1 VFNVVLIGRMIFE
14 QGIPRIDRWAFEV
27 VDRIQVE
34 PLTSIVEAFTRL
46 GSSLVMGLLVLV
58 TMLFALQRRRW
69 IEAVALAVGAVLS
82 FASVHVLKD
91 AYDRPRPTGS
101 LVETFGAAY
110 PSGHAAYAVVMIACA
125 TVLVRAGV
133 GWAVRS
139 AVLTIAIVLV
149 ALVALSRVYL
159 RAHYLTDVLG
169 GVALGLGVWSIVGI
183 LALFAGA
190 VRHNDARS

>member
-1 VFNVVLIGRMIFE
+1 M
-14 QGIPRIDRWAFEV
+14 
-27 VDRIQVE
+27 
-34 PLTSIVEAFTRL
+34 
-46 GSSLVMGLLVLV
+46 
-58 TMLFALQRRRW
+58 
-69 IEAVALAVGAVLS
+69 
-82 FASVHVLKD
+82 
-91 AYDRPRPTGS
+91 
-101 LVETFGAAY
+101 ETFGAAY
-110 PSGHAAYAVVMIACA
+110 PSGHAAYSVALIACA

-159 RAHYLTDVLG
+159 RAHFLTDVLG
-169 GVALGLGVWSIVGI
+169 GVALGLAVWSIVGI